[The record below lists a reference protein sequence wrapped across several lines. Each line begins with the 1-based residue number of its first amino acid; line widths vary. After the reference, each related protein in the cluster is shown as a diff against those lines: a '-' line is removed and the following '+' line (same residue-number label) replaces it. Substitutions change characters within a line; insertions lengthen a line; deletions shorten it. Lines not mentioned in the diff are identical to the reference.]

1 MKFEWDDGKAE
12 ANFQKHGVLFSI
24 ATAVFDDEGAFEELD
39 LTMDYGEERWIIVG
53 RSEDGLM
60 AVVFTMR
67 GESYRIISARKA
79 TKHEKQDYLQQN

>member
-1 MKFEWDDGKAE
+1 
-12 ANFQKHGVLFSI
+12 
-24 ATAVFDDEGAFEELD
+24 
-39 LTMDYGEERWIIVG
+39 MDYGEERWIIVG